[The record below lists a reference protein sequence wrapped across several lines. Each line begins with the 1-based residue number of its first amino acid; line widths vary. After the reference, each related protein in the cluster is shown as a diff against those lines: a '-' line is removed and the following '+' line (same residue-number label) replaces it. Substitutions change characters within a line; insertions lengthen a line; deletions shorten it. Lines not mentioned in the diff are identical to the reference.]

1 MNRFYS
7 SANNILKF
15 LIPIAKDQENANIFT
30 LTAWGPVVI
39 SRQHNN
45 GCNKVKYSNHAKRR
59 AQQRGIPDQIIELML
74 AYGDRESAGKGSTI
88 CCIRSRLSRSELIR
102 EAAFEGL
109 KGIDRYL
116 GAYLVIAQDNTIV
129 TVGHRF
135 NRVMTNFSRVRSK
148 RIVH

>member
-15 LIPIAKDQENANIFT
+15 LIRIVKDQKNANIFT
-30 LTAWGPVVI
+30 LTAWAPVVI
-39 SRQHNN
+39 SKQHN
-45 GCNKVKYSNHAKRR
+45 GCSKVKYSKHAKRR
-59 AQQRGIPDQIIELML
+59 SQQRGIPDRIIELML
-74 AYGDRESAGKGSTI
+74 AHGDRESAGKGSTI
-88 CCIRSRLSRSELIR
+88 CCIRSRLTRSELIR

-109 KGIDRYL
+109 TGIDRYL
-116 GAYLVIAQDNTIV
+116 CVYLVIAQDNTIV

-148 RIVH
+148 KIVH